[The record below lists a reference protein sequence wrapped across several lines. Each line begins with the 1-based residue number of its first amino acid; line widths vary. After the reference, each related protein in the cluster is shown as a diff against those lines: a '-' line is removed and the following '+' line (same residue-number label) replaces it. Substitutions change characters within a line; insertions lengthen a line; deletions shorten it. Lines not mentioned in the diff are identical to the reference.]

1 MKFKCLETEV
11 SYQRVGC
18 LCVCPCVYVCV
29 RSNARRREGQNDCA
43 LTPSSIDRTLSVLSI
58 FLFFFQLW
66 LTFVFFIKNYASI
79 YNFTYF
85 PIAGPSPSFLLSC
98 ENKTKFL
105 LFFFFLER
113 KKKDEIIIASEID
126 LASMCE
132 VHLRMG
138 DTFFFVECEMDLGN
152 GRTHNHSNNR
162 KDDVEISS
170 KMSLS
175 FILSLLLL
183 VPMFTASNML

>member
-1 MKFKCLETEV
+1 MLLFIISL
-11 SYQRVGC
+11 
-18 LCVCPCVYVCV
+18 
-29 RSNARRREGQNDCA
+29 
-43 LTPSSIDRTLSVLSI
+43 I
-58 FLFFFQLW
+58 FLLRVPPQVFFFLVR
-66 LTFVFFIKNYASI
+66 TKPNFF
-79 YNFTYF
+79 F
-85 PIAGPSPSFLLSC
+85 
-98 ENKTKFL
+98 
-105 LFFFFLER
+105 FFFFLER